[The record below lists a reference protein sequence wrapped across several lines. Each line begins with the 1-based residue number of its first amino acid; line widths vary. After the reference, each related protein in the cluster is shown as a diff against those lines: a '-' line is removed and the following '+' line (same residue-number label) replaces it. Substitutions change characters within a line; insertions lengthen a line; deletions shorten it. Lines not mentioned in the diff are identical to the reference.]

1 MAYTLT
7 QAAKAIGRN
16 KTTVL
21 RAIKSGKVSAI
32 RDEASGGWLIEPVEL
47 HRVYAPVSTSTA
59 AAASRIRGKA
69 TPRNGNAT
77 GELRELLLRLETA
90 EVRIAD
96 KDAAIDDLRRRL
108 DQSEEER
115 RQAQAQVA
123 ALLTDRRE
131 PQSRR
136 RWWPFARQA

>member
-21 RAIKSGKVSAI
+21 RAIKTGKISAI
-32 RDEASGGWLIEPVEL
+32 RDEASGGWLIEPAEL
-47 HRVYAPVSTSTA
+47 HRVYAPASA
-59 AAASRIRGKA
+59 AAASSRIRGKA
-69 TPRNGNAT
+69 PSRNGDAA

-90 EVRIAD
+90 ETRIAD

-136 RWWPFARQA
+136 RWWPFARLA

>member
-21 RAIKSGKVSAI
+21 RAIKSGKISAI
-32 RDEASGGWLIEPVEL
+32 RDEASGSWLIEPAEL
-47 HRVYAPVSTSTA
+47 HRVYAPASTA
-59 AAASRIRGKA
+59 AAPSRIRRKA
-69 TPRNGNAT
+69 TSRNGDAA

-90 EVRIAD
+90 EARIAD

-108 DQSEEER
+108 DQSEEDR

-131 PQSRR
+131 PLRR
-136 RWWPFARQA
+136 RWWHFSRSE